1 MQPWCAGHT
10 VIDHVGWGADQT
22 RVLSCIHNTQEECF
36 PHLKGM
42 VSIQLQQKK
51 PLTLQSGAVGWV
63 GSERRMC
70 CAGLSRLS
78 RVRPCVTPWTVAPLQ
93 APLSM
98 GSSRQECWSGLPC
111 LPPGD
116 LPDPGIALVSSV
128 SCTRS
133 ELFITSVTWES
144 PGCARFLMALAS
156 MGWV

>member
-70 CAGLSRLS
+70 CAGLSCLS
-78 RVRPCVTPWTVAPLQ
+78 RVRPCVTPWTVAHQ
-93 APLSM
+93 APLSKKF
-98 GSSRQECWSGLPC
+98 SRQEYWSEYPF
-111 LPPGD
+111 PSPGD
-116 LPDPGIALVSSV
+116 HPDPGIK
-128 SCTRS
+128 
-133 ELFITSVTWES
+133 
-144 PGCARFLMALAS
+144 PGFLHRRQIFYCLS
-156 MGWV
+156 HQVLRWSLIKRNNT